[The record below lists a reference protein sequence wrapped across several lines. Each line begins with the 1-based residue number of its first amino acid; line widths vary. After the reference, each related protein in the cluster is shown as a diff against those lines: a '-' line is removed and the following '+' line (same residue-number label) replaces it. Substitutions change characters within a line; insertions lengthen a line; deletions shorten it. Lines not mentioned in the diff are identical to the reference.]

1 MSDSTLHSV
10 LSGPDQGGV
19 ITTPSRA
26 DSDEEVARQ
35 PDSSSTESQQ
45 LAEENIVSPTSTAID
60 SENSGTNSQTVT
72 PKAAVT
78 LGTTQIHV
86 SPATAATLPST
97 QPNIRRVK
105 VSWPTLVTRSHYGE
119 QRNMVLQWGVH
130 WYSPTC
136 MLTLLVLGLVTMLGH
151 HLINDRLHG
160 REVHDPQWPQRWGLA
175 LSMFGKVC
183 LAGAGEIAYKQRLW
197 ACYDPLEFLN
207 IELVRRATMMTLLAG
222 LIWILPLCIIISP
235 ATLTSIS
242 TIPNT
247 STICDNIQ
255 TIEFTHDKNANISA
269 PVESWIV
276 NDGRQ
281 GLAYI
286 NLMPY
291 IYSILHGS
299 LGPSYDCQEASQ
311 DNLNTFLAQSQLAP
325 HGEAIYTSFSDII
338 EDEDGAPLDWLFV
351 DATSESTLGTFTKE
365 PSL

>member
-26 DSDEEVARQ
+26 DSDEEVARH

-105 VSWPTLVTRSHYGE
+105 VLWPKLVTRSHYGE

-151 HLINDRLHG
+151 HLVNDRLHG
-160 REVHDPQWPQRWGLA
+160 REVHDTQWPQRWGLA
-175 LSMFGKVC
+175 LSIFGKVC
-183 LAGAGEIAYKQRLW
+183 LAGAVEIAYKQRLW
-197 ACYDPLEFLN
+197 VTLKKRSFTIKTLN
-207 IELVRRATMMTLLAG
+207 GVFSLSFSPG
-222 LIWILPLCIIISP
+222 LI
-235 ATLTSIS
+235 
-242 TIPNT
+242 
-247 STICDNIQ
+247 
-255 TIEFTHDKNANISA
+255 F
-269 PVESWIV
+269 
-276 NDGRQ
+276 
-281 GLAYI
+281 
-286 NLMPY
+286 
-291 IYSILHGS
+291 S
-299 LGPSYDCQEASQ
+299 LR
-311 DNLNTFLAQSQLAP
+311 
-325 HGEAIYTSFSDII
+325 
-338 EDEDGAPLDWLFV
+338 
-351 DATSESTLGTFTKE
+351 
-365 PSL
+365 